1 MLTANS
7 SEELGLRT
15 MEVGTVVKEWN
26 SFLRSNRQKP
36 DRVFAVV
43 VVDLQ
48 TAMFEEEIFTRF
60 YP

>member
-1 MLTANS
+1 
-7 SEELGLRT
+7 
-15 MEVGTVVKEWN
+15 VVKEWN

-60 YP
+60 YPSS